1 MKIKALLSAALVVAT
16 LSASAEY
23 PIYFRDCVTVS
34 PDGGGNLSFPCVEG
48 EEAELGVSNGTPLFA
63 EDGSIT
69 LTREVADGGCYFR
82 TKKLTEV
89 CPMEYTVLAMDY
101 KTNRQVND
109 LVIFYHEFQNQ
120 HNAFSGALFTV
131 ADDYQ
136 TCYVVLDRSVQPLW
150 GDEDHYAAN
159 YWWVSWNDANAHEI
173 GWQFT
178 VKNIRLLTLDEAA
191 AECKAAAGPVNDS
204 FSLPNNSLMN
214 DYDPD
219 MECALYTLN
228 PDGDGNGLLQ
238 TGQLVRPLP
247 DGCTVFCFD
256 YKMTGEEFSPNV
268 LMHKKANYTEMLPTN
283 TTTKLE
289 VYSEEEV
296 YDAEWKTAVIDLTD
310 AVAANEFAQTFGS
323 NHFMWLQFK
332 GMNPENLLWAKN
344 PRWVTAAS
352 LEPEQPDEPETGIS
366 VVEAAN
372 AAAGRV
378 YNMMG
383 VEVKGELAPGLY
395 IRDGKKFIVK

>member
-1 MKIKALLSAALVVAT
+1 MKVKSLLTAGMLIAALT
-16 LSASAEY
+16 ASAEY
-23 PIYFRDCVTVS
+23 PIYFRDCVTASV
-34 PDGGGNLSFPCVEG
+34 DGGGNLSFPCEEG
-48 EEAELGVSNGTPLFA
+48 KEAEVGVSNGTPLFA

-69 LTREVADGGCYFR
+69 LTRLTSDGGCYFR

-101 KTNRQVND
+101 KTNRPVND
-109 LVIFYHEFQNQ
+109 LVIFYHEFQNET
-120 HNAFSGALFTV
+120 NMFSGALFTV
-131 ADDYQ
+131 AEDYQ

-150 GDEDHYAAN
+150 GDEDHYASN
-159 YWWVSWNDANAHEI
+159 YWWVSWNDANAHEA
-173 GWQFT
+173 GWEFT

-191 AECKAAAGPVNDS
+191 AECKAATGPVNDS
-204 FSLPNNSLMN
+204 FKLPNNSLLN
-214 DYDPD
+214 DYDED

-238 TGQLVRPLP
+238 TGQMVRPLP
-247 DGCTVFCFD
+247 EGCTVFCFD
-256 YKMTGEEFSPNV
+256 YKMTGEEFSPKV
-268 LMHKKANYTEMLPTN
+268 YLHKKADYTEMIPTIVSP
-283 TTTKLE
+283 KLE
-289 VYSEEEV
+289 VYTEDEV
-296 YDAEWKTAVIDLTD
+296 YTAEWKTAVVDLTEPI
-310 AVAANEFAQTFGS
+310 AANNFAQDFGS
-323 NHFMWLQFK
+323 NHFLWLQFK
-332 GMNPENLLWAKN
+332 GMNPDNILWAKN
-344 PRWVTAAS
+344 PRWVTVAS
-352 LEPEQPDEPETGIS
+352 LDDDPITGIS